1 MTGRALAAG
10 AVALAVL
17 ALAACSGGTSP
28 GSSSGGPPDPSRPAG
43 HHGTGHV
50 DLGPRTAR
58 PTKSSRTTEPTT
70 PTASAP
76 PADPRW
82 RFYTDDHRWYSSP
95 WFAGRHQVMV
105 PFGCTA
111 APYYDPDPTCPGG
124 HGKHHGIDVAM
135 PCGTPLLAGRA
146 ATVLDH
152 SALGPAY
159 GVNPVLLRV
168 GDQDVVIGHTVHV
181 FVQPGDH
188 VAAGDRFALA
198 GDSGAPDGCHLH
210 FEVRP
215 AGADYTDAVDPHSL
229 LDLTVAGAP

>member
-1 MTGRALAAG
+1 MIGRAVVAA
-10 AVALAVL
+10 AAATLL
-17 ALAACSGGTSP
+17 TACSGTSAPDAPDAGRAP
-28 GSSSGGPPDPSRPAG
+28 GRTSSS
-43 HHGTGHV
+43 
-50 DLGPRTAR
+50 PRTDQPSGR
-58 PTKSSRTTEPTT
+58 PSPSPSASASASGSRSTTTPRASRTTQ
-70 PTASAP
+70 

-82 RFYTDDHRWYSSP
+82 RFYTDDHHWYRSP

-111 APYYDPDPTCPGG
+111 APYYDADPACPDG

-135 PCGTPLLAGRA
+135 PCGTPLLAARP

-159 GVNPVLLRV
+159 GVDPVLLRV

-181 FVQPGDH
+181 FVQPGDRL
-188 VAAGDRFALA
+188 AAGERFALA

-215 AGADYTDAVDPHSL
+215 EGGDYTDAVDPRPL
-229 LDLTVAGAP
+229 LRLTVAGAP